1 MGECIGTEQ
10 WPAGGLGRG
19 AVYGDQKGEA
29 EYPGE
34 DLHQVTFNLLFF
46 NPSEL
51 KSVRGHLTSSP
62 SLLLSN
68 SLYPKFLM
76 TLLTVFLTLDL
87 EISGYVTCQSAQ
99 GYNSAIKKDSMREK
113 F

>member
-19 AVYGDQKGEA
+19 AVYGDQTA
-29 EYPGE
+29 YPGE

-51 KSVRGHLTSSP
+51 KSVRGHLISSP
-62 SLLLSN
+62 SLVLSN

-87 EISGYVTCQSAQ
+87 EIIRLCNMPICTR
-99 GYNSAIKKDSMREK
+99 I
-113 F
+113 